1 MKPIVLIG
9 HKHDCP
15 LHGEGEVISGTSSLT
30 VKGRAAAL
38 VGDRI
43 SCGAIIQTGA
53 SSFHV
58 GGKSVARGGKSVA
71 RQGDRTDHGG
81 VLIEGDSDWQI
92 A

>member
-43 SCGAIIQTGA
+43 SCGAIIQTGT

-58 GGKSVARGGKSVA
+58 EGKSVA